1 MTSIDQTSP
10 FAADGSPV
18 ENGPVAAPDELWVER
33 TGTRTYT
40 GRNSRGGEVKIA
52 PLDTAGAFSPG
63 ELLKIALAGCTG
75 LTADEVIARRLGA
88 DFQARIDVAGV
99 KDLEV
104 DRYPELTE
112 EFHLDLSG
120 LADKERA
127 KLLTIL
133 RRAVEEHCTVSR
145 TITHGTVV
153 ELTIVDTPAG
163 S

>member
-1 MTSIDQTSP
+1 MTANEVPNTTAAAAGTDQ
-10 FAADGSPV
+10 
-18 ENGPVAAPDELWVER
+18 LWVER

-40 GRNSRGGEVKIA
+40 GRNSRGGEVRIA
-52 PLDTAGAFSPG
+52 PLDTDDAFSPG

-99 KDLEV
+99 KNLEL

-112 EFHLDLSG
+112 EFRLDLSG
-120 LADKERA
+120 LAEKERS
-127 KLLTIL
+127 KLLLIL

-145 TITHGTVV
+145 TITDGTVV
-153 ELTIVDTPAG
+153 ELKVVDTGA
-163 S
+163 